1 MLQEAVVPP
10 NVHLPISWSQ
20 MISYFLVKDS
30 CRCLRSDLQALD
42 ATLEAE
48 QLMSSPYLEERT

>member
-1 MLQEAVVPP
+1 MLQEAVVLPK
-10 NVHLPISWSQ
+10 VHLPISWFQ
-20 MISYFLVKDS
+20 IISYFLVRDS

-42 ATLEAE
+42 ATLEVD